1 MMLEQRKTG
10 PVRGCVIPILSLI
23 GFIILCFLFC
33 EVVYLLGNVGTG
45 TTTITETGG
54 MLIPFIF

>member
-33 EVVYLLGNVGTG
+33 EVVYLLGNVGTR
-45 TTTITETGG
+45 TTITETGG

>member
-1 MMLEQRKTG
+1 MMLESKKTG
-10 PVRGCVIPILSLI
+10 RIRGCVIPILSLI

-33 EVVYLLGNVGTG
+33 LVIYQVGHVGSTTG
-45 TTTITETGG
+45 TSTGG

>member
-1 MMLEQRKTG
+1 MMLERKKSG
-10 PVRGCVIPILSLI
+10 VFRGCVVPLLSVI

-33 EVVYLLGNVGTG
+33 EVVYLIGNVGG
-45 TTTITETGG
+45 STTTTSTGG

>member
-45 TTTITETGG
+45 TTTTTTGG

>member
-33 EVVYLLGNVGTG
+33 EVVYRLGNVGTG
-45 TTTITETGG
+45 TSTSTGG

>member
-23 GFIILCFLFC
+23 GFLILCFLFC
-33 EVVYLLGNVGTG
+33 EAVFLLGHVETG
-45 TTTITETGG
+45 TTTTETGG